1 MGKVK
6 MHVVPALA
14 ALAIVGF
21 FAWSAVVALGAV
33 GGCGS
38 SGDVRTTAAC
48 YRIGDRAAW
57 RQAHK
62 YPRRSAS
69 WNVSCA
75 PSGAC
80 PYTMSFTR
88 AGFAAVKFCGSAT
101 VTGGSGDWRKRH
113 VVPSDR
119 RC

>member
-6 MHVVPALA
+6 MHVIPALA

-21 FAWSAVVALGAV
+21 FAWSAAMALGAAA
-33 GGCGS
+33 GCGS
-38 SGDVRTTAAC
+38 SGDVRTAAAC
-48 YRIGDRAAW
+48 YRIGVRAAW

-69 WNVSCA
+69 WSVSCA
-75 PSGAC
+75 RSGC

-101 VTGGSGDWRKRH
+101 VTGSSGDWRERH
-113 VVPSDR
+113 VVLSDR